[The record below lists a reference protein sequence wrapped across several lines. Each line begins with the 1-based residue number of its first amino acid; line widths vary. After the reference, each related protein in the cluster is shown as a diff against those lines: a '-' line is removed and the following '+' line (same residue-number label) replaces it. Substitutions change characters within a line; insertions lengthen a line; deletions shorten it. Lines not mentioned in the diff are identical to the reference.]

1 MRRANPHTTPC
12 DQMKTGK
19 PLTGALLARLKGQ
32 HVRVHLNLH
41 NGCYVITHAGHVAA
55 YTRAFHLKD
64 ARPRIGM
71 GGYKRCHEEQVRNVH
86 AYLEGEL
93 VSATPPRDRGAGWRS
108 ITYNCKTHGPCF
120 YFENDEKCWNGSS
133 EVRAWRMK
141 EGDGE
146 RCIVLVRGAP
156 AARKKNPRE
165 PNECR
170 CSAPGGACSCGAVD
184 KECQRVM
191 AELGMKPEP
200 FSVRRGNP
208 GKGAA
213 STERSPV
220 EYAKGAKRIAVHF
233 TGTIESVA
241 AVVWALQQGR
251 VDVGIVVDPLLAKA
265 KVMGSYARALATAF
279 DLPFFSD
286 EKTLLAKWGTKG
298 LVIVVPEMRGK
309 VVVRD
314 DPRYQGVVGVN
325 PDFGPVDK
333 AGLTDRYSDALRLLD
348 IARIRPPPNYLIAPV
363 LLTDQGLANAASL
376 MGVDTFERAV
386 ASAAASAGTF
396 PPELIIFSDGE
407 SREDNVAPW

>member
-1 MRRANPHTTPC
+1 M
-12 DQMKTGK
+12 
-19 PLTGALLARLKGQ
+19 
-32 HVRVHLNLH
+32 
-41 NGCYVITHAGHVAA
+41 
-55 YTRAFHLKD
+55 
-64 ARPRIGM
+64 
-71 GGYKRCHEEQVRNVH
+71 
-86 AYLEGEL
+86 
-93 VSATPPRDRGAGWRS
+93 
-108 ITYNCKTHGPCF
+108 
-120 YFENDEKCWNGSS
+120 
-133 EVRAWRMK
+133 
-141 EGDGE
+141 
-146 RCIVLVRGAP
+146 
-156 AARKKNPRE
+156 
-165 PNECR
+165 
-170 CSAPGGACSCGAVD
+170 
-184 KECQRVM
+184 M

-314 DPRYQGVVGVN
+314 DPRYLGVVGVN

-333 AGLTDRYSDALRLLD
+333 EGLTDRYSDALRLLD